1 MEIDLQDKPGAEV
14 VEGLKREPAA
24 DAPEQEESE
33 KDTPPGEQPDA
44 QGVDEQPPLGV
55 DPEEFDEAIGKL
67 WVVAWSFA
75 AKQMDEP
82 ELKEEKAMVGE
93 AADALGPVAR
103 KHVPRQM
110 QKFGPEAV
118 ALSWISG
125 RIFSKMDHL

>member
-24 DAPEQEESE
+24 DAPEQGEGEGE
-33 KDTPPGEQPDA
+33 GGTPPGEQEGA
-44 QGVDEQPPLGV
+44 GEPPSLGV
-55 DPEEFDEAIGKL
+55 DPKEFDEAIGKL
-67 WVVAWSFA
+67 WVVGWSFA
-75 AKQMDEP
+75 AKQLNEP
-82 ELKEEKAMVGE
+82 ELKEEKEMVQE

-118 ALSWISG
+118 ALSWVSG

>member
-24 DAPEQEESE
+24 DAPEQEEGE
-33 KDTPPGEQPDA
+33 EDTPPGEPDA
-44 QGVDEQPPLGV
+44 PGAGDPPGLGV
-55 DPEEFDEAIGKL
+55 DPQEFDEAVGKL

-82 ELKEEKAMVGE
+82 ELKEEKEMVGE

-103 KHVPRQM
+103 KHIPRQM